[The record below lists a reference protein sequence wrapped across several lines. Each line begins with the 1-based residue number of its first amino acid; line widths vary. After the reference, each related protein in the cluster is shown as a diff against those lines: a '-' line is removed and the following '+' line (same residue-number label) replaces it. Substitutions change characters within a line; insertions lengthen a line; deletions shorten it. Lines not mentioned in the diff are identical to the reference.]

1 MEDEAL
7 GNKDSCFDFSF
18 DPIAEIGS
26 SHRDIF
32 DQDVDNEAA
41 DSFHNLF
48 GRREMGSLN
57 EIYENQISQIFGGD
71 SSQAA
76 PFHRNQKDT
85 QGEGDV
91 QAFIDI
97 NNSDGSMI
105 DENNSDESP
114 TMKMRVRPMQPAKF
128 SDMMM

>member
-1 MEDEAL
+1 
-7 GNKDSCFDFSF
+7 
-18 DPIAEIGS
+18 
-26 SHRDIF
+26 
-32 DQDVDNEAA
+32 
-41 DSFHNLF
+41 
-48 GRREMGSLN
+48 MGSLN